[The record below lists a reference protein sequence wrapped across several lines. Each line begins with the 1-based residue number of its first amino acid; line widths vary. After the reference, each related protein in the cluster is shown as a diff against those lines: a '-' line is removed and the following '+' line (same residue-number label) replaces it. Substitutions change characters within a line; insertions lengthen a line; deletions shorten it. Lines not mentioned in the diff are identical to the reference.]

1 MSVSSLAATEA
12 VPSRVEVELVA
23 AAAVAVASAIV
34 VAAVAIQMHNLQN
47 SRVGQAAKQLQTQL
61 NPSTAASAPWPLTA
75 AQVLDETTWRM
86 EFASLPALDIDLQ
99 YVLVCVC
106 V

>member
-12 VPSRVEVELVA
+12 LPSRVEVELVA
-23 AAAVAVASAIV
+23 AAAVSVASAV

-106 V
+106 E